1 MALRNT
7 AMKTGILVIVASLI
21 GLFGGSVE
29 AYNNDVR
36 NAAVRLSESTD
47 KLVSNLQS
55 YLQANGRW
63 VPKAGSDDMRAC
75 NAMQE
80 LQQQTNDLKNR
91 AGNMTPG
98 DLASASNRLN
108 SNVRALEHR
117 LRSIGADRRV
127 INQLRNVSDDAR
139 NLGNFSNSNFGGGFG
154 GGFGN
159 NSGYAPNFNNG
170 YSPNFG
176 NNPTFNNNPT
186 FGNNNGYQPNF
197 NNGGAFG
204 NNNGGYT
211 LNSNDVRNAT
221 NSLDDNVN
229 RLVTNLQTYLQSQG
243 KWKPPAGS
251 REMRACEI
259 LQDLQQQSRNLK
271 SSGQGMDVS
280 TLSSNSRRVS
290 DTARDLK
297 SELRSI
303 GADGTVM
310 NQMDL
315 VSNSVRQLSSMTGD
329 DYNRGG
335 RGRGYNRG
343 GFGRNRG
350 QYDGGYDNGGYNR
363 YDRRWR

>member
-1 MALRNT
+1 MAFRNV
-7 AMKTGILVIVASLI
+7 AVKTGILVIVASLI

-29 AYNNDVR
+29 AYNNDAR
-36 NAAVRLSESTD
+36 NAANRLSESTD
-47 KLVSNLQS
+47 QLVKNLQS

-63 VPKAGSDDMRAC
+63 VPKPGSDDMRAC

-91 AGNMTPG
+91 AGNMSPG
-98 DLASASNRLN
+98 DLASASNRLD
-108 SNVRALEHR
+108 SNIRALEHR

-127 INQLRNVSDDAR
+127 INQFRNVSDDAR
-139 NLGNFSNSNFGGGFG
+139 NLGNFSNTGFNA
-154 GGFGN
+154 GFGN
-159 NSGYAPNFNNG
+159 NNGYAPN
-170 YSPNFG
+170 
-176 NNPTFNNNPT
+176 FNNNPT

-211 LNSNDVRNAT
+211 LNSNEVRNAA

-229 RLVTNLQTYLQSQG
+229 RLVTNLQTFLQSQG

-259 LQDLQQQSRNLK
+259 LQDLQQQSKALK
-271 SSGQGMDVS
+271 SSGSGMDVS

-329 DYNRGG
+329 DYNRG
-335 RGRGYNRG
+335 RGYNRG

-350 QYDGGYDNGGYNR
+350 RYDGGYNRGRGYDQDGYDNGGYNR